1 MVDPQTPATPETL
14 AAAAQA
20 AQSERYDLVLYVAG
34 LTARSQE
41 AIQNVNRICREH
53 LEGRYSL
60 QVVDIYQQ
68 PELAEAANILAA
80 PTLLKQL
87 PLPLRRIIGNLV
99 EVDKVLVG
107 LGLNAVTDNG
117 RPTQP

>member
-1 MVDPQTPATPETL
+1 MVDPQTPATPEAL

-107 LGLNAVTDNG
+107 LGLNPVTDNG
-117 RPTQP
+117 GPTQP